1 MNPKEVIHKS
11 WFPMMETLLNQ
22 PALQELNTKILPNI
36 SFQPKKDDI
45 FNVFRMPLDE
55 IKVVILGQ
63 DPYPTPGDAIGYAF
77 LKAKDKRTPKSLQII
92 SKEILASDYDNCSW
106 QLENG
111 NKHVGILS
119 HRWSEQGVFLLNT
132 ALTVE
137 TSGAGSHLEYWKNF
151 TAAVIWHISV
161 NHPCIWVLWGKKA
174 QWFQPCIGMNP
185 FNVKGYDNE
194 TIEEIP
200 INDDYN
206 YVMTAPHPAAEA
218 YSGGKSGFYGC
229 NHFYFVNKILAKQGK
244 PCITW

>member
-77 LKAKDKRTPKSLQII
+77 INGRNKTPKSLEII
-92 SKEILASDYDNCSW
+92 EREIEVETSYSS
-106 QLENG
+106 Q
-111 NKHVGILS
+111 GIET
-119 HRWSEQGVFLLNT
+119 WIEQGVFLLNT

-137 TSGAGSHLEYWKNF
+137 TSRAGSHLEYWKNF